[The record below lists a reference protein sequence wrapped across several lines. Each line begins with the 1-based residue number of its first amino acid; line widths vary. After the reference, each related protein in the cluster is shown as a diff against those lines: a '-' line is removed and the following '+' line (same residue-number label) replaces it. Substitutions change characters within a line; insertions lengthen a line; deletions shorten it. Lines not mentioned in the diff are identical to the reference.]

1 MATQDSRIRIKR
13 STTTGEVPTVAPSTD
28 HTDGTWDALDVYVG
42 ELFMNT
48 ADDTMYVRTDNG
60 IRQIGIFDP
69 ADPCHCVR
77 VKKLTLTSA
86 QVLALNTTPIA
97 FGITVPT
104 GYFIQA
110 LGGVA
115 YMNYGTTPYATNGR
129 MIVRTVGATSSQL
142 EWTANSFL
150 YGTVSRFSAGVINV
164 LSAITD
170 TGALINADI
179 EAAVEIGNPT
189 AGDSPITIYVSYIF
203 IQP

>member
-69 ADPCHCVR
+69 ADPCYCVH

-104 GYFIQA
+104 GYFIRLVNA
-110 LGGVA
+110 TA

-129 MIVRTVGATSSQL
+129 LGIRTVGATDAHV
-142 EWTANSFL
+142 EWSANGFL
-150 YGTVSRFSAGVINV
+150 FGTVTRFTTPTNQATGT
-164 LSAITD
+164 ITG
-170 TGALINADI
+170 TSFLINADL
-179 EAAVEIGNPT
+179 EAFVQIGDPT